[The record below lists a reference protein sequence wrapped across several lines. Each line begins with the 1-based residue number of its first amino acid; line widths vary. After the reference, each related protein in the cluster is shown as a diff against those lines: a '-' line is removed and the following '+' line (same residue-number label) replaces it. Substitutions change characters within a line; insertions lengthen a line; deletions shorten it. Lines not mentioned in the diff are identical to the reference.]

1 MKTSLDAFVEVR
13 NEWAR
18 SPLGQWHSVAC
29 RRGEYSDLRGAT
41 VRTRCGATFQAKQV
55 HHGPD
60 APAPVSVCCPAC
72 PLRSWTRSGRS
83 ARVPGSSERCR
94 GVVRHM

>member
-18 SPLGQWHSVAC
+18 SPLGKWHSVAC
-29 RRGEYSDLRGAT
+29 RRGEYSDFRGAT

-60 APAPVSVCCPAC
+60 APAPPTGCCLACQVSRMTSTPWA
-72 PLRSWTRSGRS
+72 
-83 ARVPGSSERCR
+83 
-94 GVVRHM
+94 